1 MHLISFYPCLV
12 LVNYSFI
19 WICFLAG
26 FCIFFFF
33 LRIPILQCEEF
44 QKDHYEVYK
53 QQEIT

>member
-26 FCIFFFF
+26 FCIFFF